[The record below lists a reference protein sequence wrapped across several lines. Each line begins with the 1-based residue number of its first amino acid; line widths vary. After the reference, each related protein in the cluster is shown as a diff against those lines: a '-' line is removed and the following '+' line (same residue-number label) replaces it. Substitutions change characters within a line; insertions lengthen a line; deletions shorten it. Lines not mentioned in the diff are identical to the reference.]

1 MIKNIKYIAFAS
13 LCLVA
18 CSSDD
23 DSGAITEVPITSGE
37 ANFATYVALGNSLTA
52 GYSDNA
58 LFKEGQANSFS
69 KLVADQFALAGG
81 GEFRIPYTNDNVGG
95 LTLGGNVIA
104 GPRLVFNGVGPVAL
118 PNGVPTTEITQTL
131 SGPFNNLGVP
141 GAKSFHLLAP
151 GYGNVA
157 GVQTGTANPYFVR
170 FRSNPDATVLG
181 DAMAQNP
188 TFFSLWIGNNDVL
201 GYATSG
207 GDGTNPITEQGM
219 FTNAYTALVTT
230 LTSTGAKGVLANI
243 PNIVDLPHFKTVP
256 YNPLS
261 PTNPAFAPQIPVL
274 NATFAPLNQA
284 FDYLGMPE
292 RKLVFSTTNNSAVV
306 IHDESLPNISTQL
319 TQVLVGGGLDVP
331 TATILG
337 MQFGQSRQ
345 ATANDL
351 LVLPASSV
359 IATLNQEYFAQLVQ
373 MGVPQAT
380 AGQLAVNGVTYP
392 LRDKWVLLP
401 SEQED
406 INTATAT
413 FNAIIKQA
421 ATDKGLAF
429 VDANMLLRQLASNGL
444 RFGNY
449 HLSSQFVTG
458 GAFSL
463 DGIHLSARANA
474 YVANQFMQ
482 SINATYGSTLRMYGP
497 ENYSSQYPATLP

>member
-1 MIKNIKYIAFAS
+1 MIKNLKYLAFAS
-13 LCLVA
+13 LSIVA

-23 DSGAITEVPITSGE
+23 DSGTVTEVPITSGE
-37 ANFATYVALGNSLTA
+37 ADFSTYVALGNSLTA

-58 LFKEGQANSFS
+58 LFKEGQANSFA
-69 KLVADQFALAGG
+69 KLMSDQFALAGG

-104 GPRLVFNGVGPVAL
+104 GPRLVFNGVGPVSL
-118 PNGVPTTEITQTL
+118 PNGVPTTEISQTL
-131 SGPFNNLGVP
+131 TGPFNNLGVP

-151 GYGNVA
+151 GYGNIA
-157 GVQTGTANPYFVR
+157 GVATGMANPYFVR
-170 FRSNPDATVLG
+170 FRSTPEATVLG

-207 GDGTNPITEQGM
+207 GDGTNPITDQAM
-219 FTNAYTALVTT
+219 FTTAYTTLVTT
-230 LTSTGAKGVLANI
+230 LTSAGAKGVVANI

-261 PTNPAFAPQIPVL
+261 PTNPSFAPQIPVL

-284 FDYLGMPE
+284 FAFLGMPE
-292 RKLVFSTTNNSAVV
+292 RQIIFSETAASAVV
-306 IHDESLPNISTQL
+306 IHDESLANISTQL
-319 TQVLVGGGLDVP
+319 TQVLIGGGLDVP

-345 ATANDL
+345 ATRADL

-359 IATLNQEYFAQLVQ
+359 IATLNQQYFAQLVA

-380 AGQLAVNGVTYP
+380 AGQLAINGITYP

-401 SEQED
+401 SEQAD
-406 INTATAT
+406 ISAATTA

-421 ATDKGLAF
+421 ADEKGLAF
-429 VDANMLLRQLASNGL
+429 VDANALLKQLAVNGI

-474 YVANQFMQ
+474 YVANQFMTA
-482 SINATYGSTLRMYGP
+482 INATYGSTLRMYGP
-497 ENYSSQYPATLP
+497 ENYPSQYPATLP